1 MPLRAFTPRDI
12 NKSSQRL
19 FAVAPVAS
27 GPAFTARSYL
37 NLYAVH
43 YRRPFAFCYFLCPL
57 RHGLCLRS
65 GCPSILANVRAMH
78 GVYLVSQSAHSDG
91 YPMKGLG
98 TFYPPHALGNP
109 LQWMTNNGL
118 RDAFWLQLLHLHEET
133 SVSCLL
139 LTTVQ
144 SNVHIYFP
152 YPLPWRASTVLLS
165 RLGCLYKQ
173 LMRARS
179 LSHAARLTIAPHPP
193 ITRDART
200 VRVTSFQRWFR

>member
-19 FAVAPVAS
+19 CAVAPVAS

-37 NLYAVH
+37 NLYTAH
-43 YRRPFAFCYFLCPL
+43 YRRSFAFCYFLCPL
-57 RHGLCLRS
+57 HHGLCLRS
-65 GCPSILANVRAMH
+65 GCPSVLADIRAMH

-98 TFYPPHALGNP
+98 TFYPPHVLGNP
-109 LQWMTNNGL
+109 LQSMTGNGL
-118 RDAFWLQLLHLHEET
+118 RGAFWPQLLHLHGET

-144 SNVHIYFP
+144 SNVHIRFP
-152 YPLPWRASTVLLS
+152 YPLPWRASTVLFS
-165 RLGCLYKQ
+165 RLGCFYK
-173 LMRARS
+173 LLVRVRS
-179 LSHAARLTIAPHPP
+179 LPHAARLTIAPHLP